1 MTEKRALVTGG
12 GKRLGAAMAR
22 YLGERG
28 HDVAVHYNGSE
39 AGAAEVV
46 RDVERAGRRAVALRS
61 NLLEESETETLVAR
75 ASEAL
80 GGPLNVLINNA
91 SIFEHDTLHSATRES
106 WDRHLE
112 SNLRAPVVLTQDF
125 AKQAPRAP
133 RDHNGDPL
141 PQALVINILDTR
153 IRRLTPHYF
162 SYTLAKMALY
172 AFTTT
177 GAQSLAPDVRVNGI
191 GPGWT
196 LPDGDQPE
204 VEFLRDRAA
213 VTPGRGPGAEDI
225 CAALG
230 FFLDSPS
237 VTGQT
242 IIVDGGQ
249 QIDWPTRKPAETMGV
264 NEG

>member
-12 GKRLGAAMAR
+12 GTRLGAAMAR
-22 YLGERG
+22 FLGERG

-39 AGAAEVV
+39 AGARDVV
-46 RDVERAGRRAVALRS
+46 RDVERAGRRAVAIRS
-61 NLLEESETETLVAR
+61 DLLDESETETLVAR
-75 ASEAL
+75 AAEAL
-80 GGPLNVLINNA
+80 DGPLNLLVNNA
-91 SIFEHDTLHSATRES
+91 SIFEHDSLQTVTRES
-106 WDRHLE
+106 WDRHME
-112 SNLRAPVVLTQDF
+112 SNLRAPVVLSQAF
-125 AKQAPRAP
+125 AAQAPRAP
-133 RDHNGDPL
+133 RDHRGDPL
-141 PQALVINILDTR
+141 PQALIVNMLDTR
-153 IRRLTPHYF
+153 VGRLTPHYL
-162 SYTLAKMALY
+162 SYTLAKMALH

-177 GAQSLAPDVRVNGI
+177 AAQSLAPDVRVNAI

-204 VEFLRDRAA
+204 VEFLHARAA
-213 VTPGRGPGAEDI
+213 VTPGRGPGPEDI

-249 QIDWPTRKPAETMGV
+249 QIDWPSRKVGDNAGV
-264 NEG
+264 SGG